1 MDVPD
6 NIRAAVAR
14 PRKGLRQ
21 QTFVFSL
28 HDAKFGNAN
37 ENINAFCETHDVL
50 SIVFSESKGNLVYVI
65 IYKV

>member
-1 MDVPD
+1 MDVPS
-6 NIRAAVAR
+6 NIKEAISR

-21 QTFVFSL
+21 HTFVFSL
-28 HDAKFGNAN
+28 TDVKFGEAN
-37 ENINAFCETHDVL
+37 DTVNAFCETHDVL

>member
-1 MDVPD
+1 MDVPS
-6 NIRAAVAR
+6 NIREAVSK

-21 QTFVFSL
+21 HTFVFSL
-28 HDAKFGNAN
+28 NDVKLGDANDTV
-37 ENINAFCETHDVL
+37 NAFCETHDVL

>member
-1 MDVPD
+1 MDVPN
-6 NIRAAVAR
+6 NIKEAISR

-28 HDAKFGNAN
+28 HDAKFGDAN
-37 ENINAFCETHDVL
+37 DTVNAFCETHDVL
-50 SIVFSESKGNLVYVI
+50 SIVFSESRGNLVYVI